1 MSRAVLV
8 LLLVALG
15 LGLYLWLVEMPA
27 EQKRLQVE
35 TTTKKLVDFK
45 EDDVQGFTIISSQGE
60 MAVVRDD
67 GRWTIRKPTPMEA
80 DATAAGQVLRTL
92 RPAQGSRAVDQHGTG
107 LKAS

>member
-35 TTTKKLVDFK
+35 TTTKKLVAFK
-45 EDDVQGFTIISSQGE
+45 EDDVQGFTIISLQGE
-60 MAVVRDD
+60 MAVILVD
-67 GRWTIRKPTPMEA
+67 GLWTIRTPRPVEA
-80 DATAAGQVLRTL
+80 DATALSELTRTL
-92 RPAQGSRAVDQHGTG
+92 PPAALSRAVP
-107 LKAS
+107 

>member
-1 MSRAVLV
+1 MSRAVLFLV
-8 LLLVALG
+8 LVALG
-15 LGLYLWLVEMPA
+15 LGLYLWLVEMHA

-67 GRWTIRKPTPMEA
+67 GRWTIRKPRPIEA
-80 DATAAGQVLRTL
+80 DATAVGEFLPTPM
-92 RPAQGSRAVDQHGTG
+92 PAQLARAVG
-107 LKAS
+107 